1 MEELLKEGKCKSIGI
16 SNFTI
21 KQIQDVLKNC
31 EIKPANLQM
40 EISPYLQN
48 DEIIKFCQEK
58 NIAITAYGIIGAG
71 EKS

>member
-1 MEELLKEGKCKSIGI
+1 MEELLKEGKIKSIGI

-21 KQIQDVLKNC
+21 EQIQDVLQNC

-48 DEIIKFCQEK
+48 NEIVDFCSNN
-58 NIAITAYGIIGAG
+58 NIVIAAYGIIGAG
-71 EKS
+71 EES